1 MIFKDNKFVIE
12 GATDEDEDF
21 SPIKFQSKEPPKS
34 LFSTYDLKED
44 LEAQISPFLREF
56 FINKMELIVNSKED
70 KDVKYQ
76 SFINL
81 NSYYQDVVKKGFKL
95 T

>member
-1 MIFKDNKFVIE
+1 MVYKDNKFVIE
-12 GATDEDEDF
+12 DTTDEDEDF
-21 SPIKFQSKEPPKS
+21 SPFNFKSKEPPKS

-44 LEAQISPFLREF
+44 LEAQITPFLREF
-56 FINKMELIVNSKED
+56 FISKMESIVNSKED